1 MINLF
6 FISIFFIFGSLIY
19 FFPASL
25 GHSSHR
31 SKQHR
36 RRYKNIYSLKK
47 IAFFNEKNR
56 NSGTKSSR
64 SYGQIQYTYIYIV
77 IYIEEPTTSLCV
89 CLYLWEYIYIQTI

>member
-6 FISIFFIFGSLIY
+6 FISIFFIFGSLLY
-19 FFPASL
+19 CFPASL

-47 IAFFNEKNR
+47 IAFFYMKKIEIVEQ
-56 NSGTKSSR
+56 SR
-64 SYGQIQYTYIYIV
+64 LDHTDKYNIHIFILSYT
-77 IYIEEPTTSLCV
+77 
-89 CLYLWEYIYIQTI
+89 